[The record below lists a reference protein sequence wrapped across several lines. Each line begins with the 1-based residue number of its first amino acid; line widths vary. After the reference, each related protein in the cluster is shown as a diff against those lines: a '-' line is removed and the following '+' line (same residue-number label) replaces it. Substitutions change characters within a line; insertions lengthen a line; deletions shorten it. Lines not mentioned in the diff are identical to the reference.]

1 MKLPLAFNM
10 VLGVFSGGS
19 PQDHCSQADSFS
31 HIFFILQMPC
41 PSPYP
46 NMEVGFF
53 LPIFGYTG
61 FWERYR

>member
-19 PQDHCSQADSFS
+19 PQDHCSQVDSFS
-31 HIFFILQMPC
+31 HIFFILQMPY

-53 LPIFGYTG
+53 LSIFASTR
-61 FWERYR
+61 FRARYG